1 MQANAAITLVEAIST
16 VWAAI
21 RTRHP
26 DTPDVFVTVGAGV
39 SARGVKLGHFA
50 AGSWLHH
57 SAAEGAE
64 AMAELFVGGE
74 GLASGPADLLATL
87 LHEAAHGIAHTRG
100 VKDTSRQGRW
110 HNARFRDIA
119 QGIGLTITR
128 NDRIGWSVSDLG
140 PTTAENYAAELRILS
155 DALVAHRVTTAGGDD
170 DAKTKRTSFSASC
183 GCGRTIRLSR
193 KTFDL
198 GPITCSVCGDAFLV
212 RH

>member
-1 MQANAAITLVEAIST
+1 MQTNAAITLVEAIST

-57 SAAEGAE
+57 SAAEGTE

-74 GLASGPADLLATL
+74 GLASGPADLLVTL
-87 LHEAAHGIAHTRG
+87 LHEAAHGIAHTRR

-110 HNARFRDIA
+110 HNAKFRDIA
-119 QGIGLTITR
+119 QEIGLHIAR
-128 NDRIGWSVSDLG
+128 NDQIGWSVSDLG
-140 PTTAENYAAELRILS
+140 PATAEDYAAERRILS
-155 DALVAHRVTTAGGDD
+155 DALVAHRLLPTGTKTPGPSGPGFQPAATAAARSGSP
-170 DAKTKRTSFSASC
+170 ARPSTLAPSPAACAMSHSC
-183 GCGRTIRLSR
+183 STR
-193 KTFDL
+193 
-198 GPITCSVCGDAFLV
+198 
-212 RH
+212 